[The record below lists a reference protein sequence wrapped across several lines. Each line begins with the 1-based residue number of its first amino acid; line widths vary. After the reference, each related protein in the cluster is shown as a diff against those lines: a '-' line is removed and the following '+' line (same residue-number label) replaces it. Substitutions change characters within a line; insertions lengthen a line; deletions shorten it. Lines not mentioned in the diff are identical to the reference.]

1 MAWEDSEG
9 LRDLLDRLKEIS
21 YVEPNELPNIDL
33 YMDQVTT
40 FMDRHLASSK
50 RYDEDKLL
58 TKTMINNYTKNELL
72 PSPNKKK
79 YSKDHMY
86 LLILIY
92 YLKGVLSITDIQ
104 SVLKPLNERFFDGA
118 GEVPFEKIYE
128 EIFAIQKAQSDVVA
142 KDVAR
147 KWKAVQ
153 GTYDNVKDKSQQD
166 FLQKLSL
173 ICMLSFD
180 VYMKKQLIEQI
191 IDKEFAPLSAPAE
204 EKDDKEKEKKKAEEK
219 KKQDEKKKAEEKK
232 KQEEKKKAD
241 EKKKT
246 EEKK

>member
-1 MAWEDSEG
+1 MIIDSN
-9 LRDLLDRLKEIS
+9 DLVNSIMESLSRIEYIKPEEI
-21 YVEPNELPNIDL
+21 PGIDL

-40 FMDRHLASSK
+40 LMDSK
-50 RYDEDKLL
+50 LKTTTRYPGEDKVL

-72 PSPNKKK
+72 PPPNKKK

-104 SVLKPLNERFFDGA
+104 SVLKPLNDRFFGGA
-118 GEVPFEKIYE
+118 GEVPFEEIYK
-128 EIFAIQKAQSDVVA
+128 EIFEIQKAQSDAVA

-153 GTYDNVKDKSQQD
+153 GTYGDLKDKEQQE
-166 FLQKLSL
+166 FLRKLSL

-180 VYMKKQLIEQI
+180 VYMKKQLIEKM
-191 IDKEFAPLSAPAE
+191 IDELAMKTAAAKEEAKKPDP
-204 EKDDKEKEKKKAEEK
+204 KKEKGKSKESK
-219 KKQDEKKKAEEKK
+219 
-232 KQEEKKKAD
+232 
-241 EKKKT
+241 
-246 EEKK
+246 

>member
-9 LRDLLDRLKEIS
+9 LRELLDRLKEIS
-21 YVEPNELPNIDL
+21 YVKPDELPNIDL

-40 FMDRHLASSK
+40 FMDRHLESSK
-50 RYDEDKLL
+50 RYEEDKLL

-79 YSKDHMY
+79 YTKDHMY

-104 SVLKPLNERFFDGA
+104 AVLKPLNEKFFDGA
-118 GEVPFEKIYE
+118 GEVPFEQIYN

-153 GTYDNVKDKSQQD
+153 GTYGEVKSKEQQD
-166 FLQKLSL
+166 FLRKLSL

-191 IDKEFAPLSAPAE
+191 IDKEFDPRRPENA
-204 EKDDKEKEKKKAEEK
+204 EKDEKAEKTKKKEDKKEEK
-219 KKQDEKKKAEEKK
+219 KKVEKKP
-232 KQEEKKKAD
+232 EEKKKA
-241 EKKKT
+241 
-246 EEKK
+246 

>member
-1 MAWEDSEG
+1 MAWEDSEE
-9 LRDLLDRLKEIS
+9 LRELLDRLKEIS
-21 YVEPNELPNIDL
+21 YVQPEELPNIDL

-92 YLKGVLSITDIQ
+92 YLKSVLSITDIQ
-104 SVLKPLNERFFDGA
+104 AILKPLNEKFFDGA

-142 KDVAR
+142 KDLAR

-153 GTYDNVKDKSQQD
+153 GTYEDVKKKDQQE
-166 FLQKLSL
+166 FLRKLSL

-180 VYMKKQLIEQI
+180 VYMKKQIIEQI
-191 IDKEFAPLSAPAE
+191 IDKEFAPHVPEPAE
-204 EKDDKEKEKKKAEEK
+204 KDEKQEKAKKKEEKKEEK
-219 KKQDEKKKAEEKK
+219 KK
-232 KQEEKKKAD
+232 
-241 EKKKT
+241 
-246 EEKK
+246 

>member
-9 LRDLLDRLKEIS
+9 LRELLERLKEIS
-21 YVEPNELPNIDL
+21 YVRPDELPNIDL

-40 FMDRHLASSK
+40 FMDHHLAASK

-104 SVLKPLNERFFDGA
+104 TILKPLNEKFFDGA

-142 KDVAR
+142 KDLAR

-153 GTYDNVKDKSQQD
+153 GTYENVKEGEQQE
-166 FLQKLSL
+166 FLRKLSL

-180 VYMKKQLIEQI
+180 VYMKKQIIEQI
-191 IDKEFAPLSAPAE
+191 IDKEFAPLLKEIPEKE
-204 EKDDKEKEKKKAEEK
+204 EKPEKAKKKEEKKEEKKTEKTEKKKKE
-219 KKQDEKKKAEEKK
+219 
-232 KQEEKKKAD
+232 
-241 EKKKT
+241 
-246 EEKK
+246 

>member
-9 LRDLLDRLKEIS
+9 LRELLDRLKEIS
-21 YVEPNELPNIDL
+21 YVQPDELPNIDL

-92 YLKGVLSITDIQ
+92 YLKSVLSITDIQ
-104 SVLKPLNERFFDGA
+104 AILKPLNEKFFDGA

-142 KDVAR
+142 KDLAR

-153 GTYDNVKDKSQQD
+153 GTYDDVKKRDQQE
-166 FLQKLSL
+166 FLRKLSL

-180 VYMKKQLIEQI
+180 VYMKKQIIEQI
-191 IDKEFAPLSAPAE
+191 IDKEFAPRAE
-204 EKDDKEKEKKKAEEK
+204 ESENKEEKQEKAKKKEEKAERKEEK
-219 KKQDEKKKAEEKK
+219 KSE
-232 KQEEKKKAD
+232 KKAD
-241 EKKKT
+241 EKKK
-246 EEKK
+246 

>member
-1 MAWEDSEG
+1 MAWEDSEE
-9 LRDLLDRLKEIS
+9 LRELLDRLKEIS
-21 YVEPNELPNIDL
+21 YVKPDELPNIDL

-40 FMDRHLASSK
+40 FMDFHLAPSK

-118 GEVPFEKIYE
+118 GEVPFETIYE

-153 GTYDNVKDKSQQD
+153 GTYGEVKDKEQRD
-166 FLQKLSL
+166 FLRKLSL

-180 VYMKKQLIEQI
+180 VYMKKQIIEQI
-191 IDKEFAPLSAPAE
+191 IDKEFASQTTVTE
-204 EKDDKEKEKKKAEEK
+204 EKDEKSEKAKKKEEKAEKKEERKAEKKEEK
-219 KKQDEKKKAEEKK
+219 KK
-232 KQEEKKKAD
+232 
-241 EKKKT
+241 
-246 EEKK
+246 

>member
-1 MAWEDSEG
+1 MAWEDSEE
-9 LRDLLDRLKEIS
+9 LRELLDRLKEIS
-21 YVEPNELPNIDL
+21 YVQPEELPNIDL

-92 YLKGVLSITDIQ
+92 YLKSVLSITDIQ
-104 SVLKPLNERFFDGA
+104 AILKPLNEKFFDGA

-142 KDVAR
+142 KDLAR

-153 GTYDNVKDKSQQD
+153 GTYEEVKKKDQQE
-166 FLQKLSL
+166 FLRKLSL

-180 VYMKKQLIEQI
+180 VYMKKQIIEQI
-191 IDKEFAPLSAPAE
+191 IDKEFAPHVPETAEKDEKQEKAKKKE
-204 EKDDKEKEKKKAEEK
+204 EKAERKEEKKAEKKK
-219 KKQDEKKKAEEKK
+219 
-232 KQEEKKKAD
+232 
-241 EKKKT
+241 
-246 EEKK
+246 

>member
-1 MAWEDSEG
+1 MAWEDSEE
-9 LRDLLDRLKEIS
+9 LRELLDRLKEIS
-21 YVEPNELPNIDL
+21 YVQPEELPNIDL

-72 PSPNKKK
+72 PSPSKKK

-92 YLKGVLSITDIQ
+92 YLKSVLSITDIQ
-104 SVLKPLNERFFDGA
+104 AILKPLNEKFFDGA

-142 KDVAR
+142 KDLAR

-153 GTYDNVKDKSQQD
+153 GTYEDVKKKDQQE
-166 FLQKLSL
+166 FLRKLSL

-180 VYMKKQLIEQI
+180 VYMKKQIIEQM
-191 IDKEFAPLSAPAE
+191 IDKEFAPHVPEAAEKDEKQEKAKKKE
-204 EKDDKEKEKKKAEEK
+204 EKAERKEEKKAEKKK
-219 KKQDEKKKAEEKK
+219 
-232 KQEEKKKAD
+232 
-241 EKKKT
+241 
-246 EEKK
+246 

>member
-1 MAWEDSEG
+1 MAWEDSEE
-9 LRDLLDRLKEIS
+9 LRELLGRLKEIS
-21 YVEPNELPNIDL
+21 YVQPDELPNIDL

-40 FMDRHLASSK
+40 FMDFHLASSK

-92 YLKGVLSITDIQ
+92 YLKSVLSITDIQ
-104 SVLKPLNERFFDGA
+104 SILKPLNERFFAGA

-142 KDVAR
+142 KDLAR

-153 GTYDNVKDKSQQD
+153 GTYEDVKDKGQQD
-166 FLQKLSL
+166 FLRKFSL

-180 VYMKKQLIEQI
+180 VYMKKQVIEQI
-191 IDKEFAPLSAPAE
+191 IDKEFAPREAEASEKE
-204 EKDDKEKEKKKAEEK
+204 EKSEKAKKKEEKKEEKKAEKKK
-219 KKQDEKKKAEEKK
+219 
-232 KQEEKKKAD
+232 
-241 EKKKT
+241 
-246 EEKK
+246 

>member
-1 MAWEDSEG
+1 MAWEDSEE
-9 LRDLLDRLKEIS
+9 LRELLDRLKEIS
-21 YVEPNELPNIDL
+21 YVQPDELPNIDL

-92 YLKGVLSITDIQ
+92 YLKSVLSITDIQ
-104 SVLKPLNERFFDGA
+104 AILKPLNEKFFDGA

-128 EIFAIQKAQSDVVA
+128 EIFAIQKAQSDSVA
-142 KDVAR
+142 KDLAR

-153 GTYDNVKDKSQQD
+153 GTYGEVKSKDQQE
-166 FLQKLSL
+166 FLRKLSL

-180 VYMKKQLIEQI
+180 VYMKKQIIEQI
-191 IDKEFAPLSAPAE
+191 IDKEFEPHNTEPAE
-204 EKDDKEKEKKKAEEK
+204 KDEKQEKTKKKEEKTEKKEEKKSEKKK
-219 KKQDEKKKAEEKK
+219 
-232 KQEEKKKAD
+232 
-241 EKKKT
+241 
-246 EEKK
+246 

>member
-1 MAWEDSEG
+1 MAWEDSEE
-9 LRDLLDRLKEIS
+9 LRELLDRLKEIS
-21 YVEPNELPNIDL
+21 YVQPDELPNIDL

-40 FMDRHLASSK
+40 FMDRHLAPSK

-72 PSPNKKK
+72 PSPSKKK

-92 YLKGVLSITDIQ
+92 YLKSVLSITDIQ
-104 SVLKPLNERFFDGA
+104 AILKPLNEKFFDGA
-118 GEVPFEKIYE
+118 GDVPFEKIYE

-142 KDVAR
+142 KDLAR

-153 GTYDNVKDKSQQD
+153 GTYDDVKKKDQQE
-166 FLQKLSL
+166 FLRKLSL

-180 VYMKKQLIEQI
+180 VYMKKQIIEQI
-191 IDKEFAPLSAPAE
+191 IDKEFAPHREVSE
-204 EKDDKEKEKKKAEEK
+204 EKEEKQDKTKKKEEKKEEKKAEKKK
-219 KKQDEKKKAEEKK
+219 
-232 KQEEKKKAD
+232 
-241 EKKKT
+241 
-246 EEKK
+246 

>member
-9 LRDLLDRLKEIS
+9 LRELLDRLKEIS
-21 YVEPNELPNIDL
+21 YVQPDELPNIDL

-92 YLKGVLSITDIQ
+92 YLKSVLSITDIQ
-104 SVLKPLNERFFDGA
+104 AILKPLNEKFFDGA

-142 KDVAR
+142 KDLAR

-153 GTYDNVKDKSQQD
+153 GTYDDVKKKDQQE
-166 FLQKLSL
+166 FLRKLSL

-180 VYMKKQLIEQI
+180 VYMKKQIIEQI
-191 IDKEFAPLSAPAE
+191 IDKEFAPHVAEPAE
-204 EKDDKEKEKKKAEEK
+204 KEEKQDKAKKKEEKAERKDEKKS
-219 KKQDEKKKAEEKK
+219 DEKKK
-232 KQEEKKKAD
+232 
-241 EKKKT
+241 
-246 EEKK
+246 

>member
-1 MAWEDSEG
+1 MAWEDSEE
-9 LRDLLDRLKEIS
+9 LRELLDRLKEIS
-21 YVEPNELPNIDL
+21 YVQPDELPNIDL

-72 PSPNKKK
+72 PSPSKKK

-92 YLKGVLSITDIQ
+92 YLKSVLSITDIQ
-104 SVLKPLNERFFDGA
+104 AILKPLNEKFFDGA

-142 KDVAR
+142 KDLAR

-153 GTYDNVKDKSQQD
+153 GTYGEVRKKDQQE
-166 FLQKLSL
+166 FLRKLSL

-180 VYMKKQLIEQI
+180 VYMKKQIIEQI
-191 IDKEFAPLSAPAE
+191 IDKEFAPHDAE
-204 EKDDKEKEKKKAEEK
+204 VAEKAKKKDEKAEKKAEKKSEEK
-219 KKQDEKKKAEEKK
+219 KK
-232 KQEEKKKAD
+232 
-241 EKKKT
+241 
-246 EEKK
+246 

>member
-1 MAWEDSEG
+1 MAWEDSEE
-9 LRDLLDRLKEIS
+9 LRELLDRLKEIS
-21 YVEPNELPNIDL
+21 YVQPDELPNIDL

-92 YLKGVLSITDIQ
+92 YLKSVLSITDIQ
-104 SVLKPLNERFFDGA
+104 AVLKPLNEKFFDGA

-142 KDVAR
+142 KDLAR

-153 GTYDNVKDKSQQD
+153 GTYGEVKKKDQQE
-166 FLQKLSL
+166 FLRKLSL

-180 VYMKKQLIEQI
+180 VYMKKQIIEQI
-191 IDKEFAPLSAPAE
+191 IDKEFAPRAVEPAE
-204 EKDDKEKEKKKAEEK
+204 KDEKQEKTKKKEEKAERKEEKKAEK
-219 KKQDEKKKAEEKK
+219 KSDEKKK
-232 KQEEKKKAD
+232 
-241 EKKKT
+241 
-246 EEKK
+246 

>member
-1 MAWEDSEG
+1 MAWEDSEE
-9 LRDLLDRLKEIS
+9 LRELLDRLKEIS
-21 YVEPNELPNIDL
+21 YVQPDELPNIDL

-92 YLKGVLSITDIQ
+92 YLKSVLSITDIQ
-104 SVLKPLNERFFDGA
+104 AILKPLNEKFFDGA

-142 KDVAR
+142 KDIAR

-153 GTYDNVKDKSQQD
+153 GTYEDVRKKDQQE
-166 FLQKLSL
+166 FLRKLSL

-180 VYMKKQLIEQI
+180 VYMKKQIIEQI
-191 IDKEFAPLSAPAE
+191 IDKEFAPHDAQSGEKDEKPEKAKKKE
-204 EKDDKEKEKKKAEEK
+204 EKAEKKSEKKSEEK
-219 KKQDEKKKAEEKK
+219 KK
-232 KQEEKKKAD
+232 
-241 EKKKT
+241 
-246 EEKK
+246 

>member
-1 MAWEDSEG
+1 MAWEDSEE
-9 LRDLLDRLKEIS
+9 LRELLDRLKEIS
-21 YVEPNELPNIDL
+21 YVQPDELPNIDL

-92 YLKGVLSITDIQ
+92 YLKSVLSITDIQ
-104 SVLKPLNERFFDGA
+104 AVLKPLNEKFFDGA

-128 EIFAIQKAQSDVVA
+128 EIFAIQKAQSDSVA
-142 KDVAR
+142 KDLAR

-153 GTYDNVKDKSQQD
+153 GTYGEVKKKDQQE
-166 FLQKLSL
+166 FLRKLSL

-180 VYMKKQLIEQI
+180 VYMKKQIIEQI
-191 IDKEFAPLSAPAE
+191 IDKEFAPHVPEHA
-204 EKDDKEKEKKKAEEK
+204 EKDEKPDKVKKKEEK
-219 KKQDEKKKAEEKK
+219 KTEKRPDDKRK
-232 KQEEKKKAD
+232 
-241 EKKKT
+241 
-246 EEKK
+246 

>member
-1 MAWEDSEG
+1 MAWEDSEE
-9 LRDLLDRLKEIS
+9 LRELLDRLKDIS
-21 YVEPNELPNIDL
+21 YVKPDELPNIDL

-40 FMDRHLASSK
+40 FMDHHLVSSK
-50 RYDEDKLL
+50 RYEEDKLL

-118 GEVPFEKIYE
+118 GEVPFEKIYN

-153 GTYDNVKDKSQQD
+153 GTYGEVQSKSQQD
-166 FLQKLSL
+166 FLRKLSL

-191 IDKEFAPLSAPAE
+191 IDKEFAPHVTTSTEKE
-204 EKDDKEKEKKKAEEK
+204 EKQEKAKKKEEKKEEK
-219 KKQDEKKKAEEKK
+219 KKEEKK
-232 KQEEKKKAD
+232 A
-241 EKKKT
+241 
-246 EEKK
+246 

>member
-1 MAWEDSEG
+1 MAWEDSEE
-9 LRDLLDRLKEIS
+9 LRELLDRLKEIS
-21 YVEPNELPNIDL
+21 YVQPDELPNIDL

-92 YLKGVLSITDIQ
+92 YLKSVLSITDIQ
-104 SVLKPLNERFFDGA
+104 AILKPLNEKFFDGA

-142 KDVAR
+142 KDLAR

-153 GTYDNVKDKSQQD
+153 GTYDEVKSKDQQE
-166 FLQKLSL
+166 FLRKLSL

-180 VYMKKQLIEQI
+180 VYMKKQIIEQM
-191 IDKEFAPLSAPAE
+191 IDKEFAPHVTDPE
-204 EKDDKEKEKKKAEEK
+204 EKDDKSEKAKKKDEKTEKKSEKKK
-219 KKQDEKKKAEEKK
+219 
-232 KQEEKKKAD
+232 
-241 EKKKT
+241 
-246 EEKK
+246 

>member
-1 MAWEDSEG
+1 MAWEDSEE
-9 LRDLLDRLKEIS
+9 LRELLDRLKEIS
-21 YVEPNELPNIDL
+21 YVQPDELPNIDL

-92 YLKGVLSITDIQ
+92 YLKSVLSITDIQ
-104 SVLKPLNERFFDGA
+104 AILKPLNEKFFDGA

-142 KDVAR
+142 KDIAR

-153 GTYDNVKDKSQQD
+153 GTYEDVRKKDQQE
-166 FLQKLSL
+166 FLRKLSL

-180 VYMKKQLIEQI
+180 VYMKKQIIEQI
-191 IDKEFAPLSAPAE
+191 IDKEFAPHTPEPE
-204 EKDDKEKEKKKAEEK
+204 EKEEKQEKAKKKEEK
-219 KKQDEKKKAEEKK
+219 KSEKKSDEKKK
-232 KQEEKKKAD
+232 
-241 EKKKT
+241 
-246 EEKK
+246 

>member
-1 MAWEDSEG
+1 MAWEDSEE
-9 LRDLLDRLKEIS
+9 LRKLLDRLKEIS
-21 YVEPNELPNIDL
+21 YVKPDELPNIDL

-40 FMDRHLASSK
+40 FMDHHLESSK
-50 RYDEDKLL
+50 RYEEDKLL

-104 SVLKPLNERFFDGA
+104 SVLKPLNDKFFDGA
-118 GEVPFEKIYE
+118 GEVPFEKIYN

-153 GTYDNVKDKSQQD
+153 GTYSEVKSKEQQD
-166 FLQKLSL
+166 FLRKFSL

-191 IDKEFAPLSAPAE
+191 IDNEFAPHETQST
-204 EKDDKEKEKKKAEEK
+204 EKDDKADKAKKKEEK
-219 KKQDEKKKAEEKK
+219 KEDKKKVEKKP
-232 KQEEKKKAD
+232 EEKKKA
-241 EKKKT
+241 
-246 EEKK
+246 

>member
-9 LRDLLDRLKEIS
+9 LRELLDRLKEIS
-21 YVEPNELPNIDL
+21 YVQPEELPNIDL

-72 PSPNKKK
+72 PSPSKKK

-92 YLKGVLSITDIQ
+92 YLKSVLSITDIQ
-104 SVLKPLNERFFDGA
+104 SVLKPLNDKFFDGA

-128 EIFAIQKAQSDVVA
+128 EIFAIQKAQSDSVA
-142 KDVAR
+142 KDLAR

-153 GTYDNVKDKSQQD
+153 GTYDEVKNKDQQE
-166 FLQKLSL
+166 FLRKLSL
-173 ICMLSFD
+173 VCMLSFD
-180 VYMKKQLIEQI
+180 VYMKKQIIEQI
-191 IDKEFAPLSAPAE
+191 IDKEFAPQVPAPE
-204 EKDDKEKEKKKAEEK
+204 EKDEKQEKAKKNEEKAEKKVDK
-219 KKQDEKKKAEEKK
+219 KK
-232 KQEEKKKAD
+232 
-241 EKKKT
+241 
-246 EEKK
+246 

>member
-1 MAWEDSEG
+1 MAWEDSED
-9 LRDLLDRLKEIS
+9 LRKLLDRLKSVS
-21 YVEPNELPNIDL
+21 YIKPGELPNIDL

-40 FMDRHLASSK
+40 FMDRHLESSK
-50 RYDEDKLL
+50 RYSDDKLL

-92 YLKGVLSITDIQ
+92 YLKNVLSITDIQ
-104 SVLKPLNERFFDGA
+104 SVLKPLNDKYFDGV
-118 GEVPFEKIYE
+118 GEIPFEKVYE
-128 EIFAIQKAQSDVVA
+128 IIFEAQQAKSDSVA

-153 GTYDNVKDKSQQD
+153 GTYSDIKDEKQQS
-166 FLQKLSL
+166 FLRRLSL

-191 IDKEFAPLSAPAE
+191 IDSEFAPLAE
-204 EKDDKEKEKKKAEEK
+204 ELTERDKEEKAKEEKGKKEKQKKEPNTK
-219 KKQDEKKKAEEKK
+219 
-232 KQEEKKKAD
+232 
-241 EKKKT
+241 
-246 EEKK
+246 

>member
-1 MAWEDSEG
+1 MAWEDSEE
-9 LRDLLDRLKEIS
+9 LRELLDRLKAIS
-21 YVEPNELPNIDL
+21 YVKPDELPNIDL

-40 FMDRHLASSK
+40 FMDFHLESSK
-50 RYDEDKLL
+50 RYSEDKLL

-72 PSPNKKK
+72 PPPNKKK

-104 SVLKPLNERFFDGA
+104 AVMKPFNEKFFGGA
-118 GEVPFEKIYE
+118 GEVPFEKVYE

-153 GTYDNVKDKSQQD
+153 GTYSEVKDKEQQE
-166 FLQKLSL
+166 FLRKLSL

-191 IDKEFAPLSAPAE
+191 IDKEFAPHEVKAE
-204 EKDDKEKEKKKAEEK
+204 EKPKDAEKAKKKDEKKKEEKKAEEPKKEKKK
-219 KKQDEKKKAEEKK
+219 KAE
-232 KQEEKKKAD
+232 
-241 EKKKT
+241 
-246 EEKK
+246 